1 MTELSSALGSS
12 PSFPAVLQEEPVEN
26 EKIYL
31 EKAKWESVCSL
42 KNVVL
47 VSPSLRLCVLSFY
60 YSEKGI
66 VLVKVHCV
74 QSLGKE
80 NKL

>member
-1 MTELSSALGSS
+1 MTALSSALGSS

-26 EKIYL
+26 KKIYL
-31 EKAKWESVCSL
+31 EKAKWESVCSF

-47 VSPSLRLCVLSFY
+47 VSPSLWLCVLSFY
-60 YSEKGI
+60 YSEKGK